1 MSGAAAAESVAPG
14 TVDEVSQVLR
24 EADGLV
30 VAARGGGTK
39 DRWGTPRRP
48 DLTVDLGRLD
58 RIIDHAAG
66 DMVVQV
72 QAGVRLDTLATA
84 LAQEG
89 QHLAVDVPSYDDG
102 TVLDAG
108 TVGGALAVGLA
119 GPRRLRYGAV
129 RDLVLGVRMVRADGT
144 VATSGGR
151 VVKNVAGYDL
161 GKLLCGSY
169 GTLGLI
175 VEATLRLHPLPAT
188 SAWVEVDAPGPAQAY
203 AAVRALAGSQHA
215 PSAVEID
222 RAGADAPVAVAAL
235 FEGTAGG
242 VAARAEAAAAL
253 VGGTVRDSAPEW
265 FGRWPGGPDGAL
277 VELTFPPA
285 ALADVIEVI
294 DEAGSEVA
302 GTGASPV
309 VRGSAAV
316 ASLRVALASDVEA
329 VAAFLAPLRDGL
341 TPYGGYAVLRHA
353 PEAVRAAVD
362 VWGPMPAGALE
373 LMHRVKDQFDPQH
386 RLPQM
391 GWRHE

>member
-1 MSGAAAAESVAPG
+1 MPGQAAPEVVTPD
-14 TVDEVSQVLR
+14 TVEAVSTVLR
-24 EADGLV
+24 DADGRTV
-30 VAARGGGTK
+30 TPRGGGTK

-48 DLTVDLGRLD
+48 DLTVDLSRLD

-72 QAGVRLDTLATA
+72 QAGVRLDTLDAE
-84 LAQEG
+84 LARAG
-89 QHLAVDVPSYDDG
+89 QQLAVDTPSYDNG
-102 TVLDAG
+102 AVLDAG

-119 GPRRLRYGAV
+119 GPRRLRYGTV
-129 RDLVLGVRMVRADGT
+129 RDLLLGVRMVRADGT

-175 VEATLRLHPLPAT
+175 VEATLRLHPVPAAT
-188 SAWVEVDAPGPAQAY
+188 AWVEVDAPGPAQAY

-242 VAARAEAAAAL
+242 VAARAEAAAAM
-253 VGGTVRDSAPEW
+253 VGGTVRPSAPEW

-285 ALADVIEVI
+285 ALADVIGVI
-294 DEAGSEVA
+294 DAAGSEVA

-316 ASLRVALASDVEA
+316 ARLHIALDPEVEVVAAALAILRKSI
-329 VAAFLAPLRDGL
+329 AA
-341 TPYGGYAVLRHA
+341 YGGYAVLRHA